1 MLVAWLVF
9 PLLLGVLA
17 LGCGLLLEQVAGVR
31 LPGALLLP
39 AGLSLVVV
47 AAGLATTT
55 EATAGLATPAVVALA
70 AAGLKSAHVAWTPE
84 DSRINRACCGASAA
98 AVLCA
103 AAATEARLSEWL
115 ARFEFLNHGLPPEL
129 QAIRDHP
136 DALRQWKALLAVR
149 APAFKL
155 GESAAY
161 AALGCLGRTRDCV
174 AHRNARL
181 ATLGTF
187 PTKLADCVRQKVVPT
202 RAAPSADWTSV
213 VLVHEVAQWAHRTAH
228 EWITLSRELL
238 PLSC

>member
-1 MLVAWLVF
+1 MGKGADSAEVSASIQEALRQLAARETGSVSLVF
-9 PLLLGVLA
+9 HGGEGTP
-17 LGCGLLLEQVAGVR
+17 
-31 LPGALLLP
+31 P
-39 AGLSLVVV
+39 VV
-47 AAGLATTT
+47 AVGGYDEVLLAEAARSATRAAEAFKAGDAPL
-55 EATAGLATPAVVALA
+55 EA
-70 AAGLKSAHVAWTPE
+70 
-84 DSRINRACCGASAA
+84 GASAA